1 MPKLRREDV
10 QPLMDELIKR
20 IAGWRGRLLAYSSRL
35 TLVKT
40 CLAIVPVYLLSFIK
54 FSEWAIRFLESQMTH
69 CLWNNDNDSTNIT

>member
-1 MPKLRREDV
+1 VLQQRGCLSIPLMPKLRREDV

-20 IAGWRGRLLAYSSRL
+20 IASWRGRLLAYSSRL

-54 FSEWAIRFLESQMTH
+54 FSEWLLGF
-69 CLWNNDNDSTNIT
+69 WNLK